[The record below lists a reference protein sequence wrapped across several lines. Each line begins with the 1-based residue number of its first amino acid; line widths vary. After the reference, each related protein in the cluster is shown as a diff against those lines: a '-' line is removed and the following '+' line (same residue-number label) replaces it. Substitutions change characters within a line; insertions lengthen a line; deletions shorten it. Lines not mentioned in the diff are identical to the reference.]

1 MLALITTLHM
11 EIDYSTKT
19 LKSLASFCSQNTVL
33 ARLSIIII
41 SDVSFQISIDY
52 FNKAI
57 IFLTNSNN

>member
-1 MLALITTLHM
+1 MLALITTLHV
-11 EIDYSTKT
+11 ETDYSIKT
-19 LKSLASFCSQNTVL
+19 FQSLASFCSQNTVL